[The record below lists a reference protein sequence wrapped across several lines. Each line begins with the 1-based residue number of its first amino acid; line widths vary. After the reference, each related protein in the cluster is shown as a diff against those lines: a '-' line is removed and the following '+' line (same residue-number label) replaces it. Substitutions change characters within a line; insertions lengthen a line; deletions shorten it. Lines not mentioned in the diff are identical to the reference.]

1 MQHSAAQSY
10 QQVLQVCT
18 VKDCSVHL
26 ASAIKHRVDFLT
38 IGFHILVD
46 PKQLIVLRMQHD
58 PKSELQFGRK
68 LKPTWRFP
76 IGVLQEL
83 TVD

>member
-26 ASAIKHRVDFLT
+26 ASAIKHRVHLLT

-46 PKQLIVLRMQHD
+46 PKELIVLRIN
-58 PKSELQFGRK
+58 
-68 LKPTWRFP
+68 LKC
-76 IGVLQEL
+76 ILGVSLSQSGDFL
-83 TVD
+83 